1 MTRAASPLTQ
11 HVSAVPL
18 SSVLFLHNETKG
30 RVGVRLGE
38 GEGGG
43 GGEKARKER
52 SRRVFLLLW
61 RQADHI
67 SERFGI
73 RSCQMKC

>member
-30 RVGVRLGE
+30 RRGGRGRGAAVAKKHEKKEVGECFCFSGGKLTTFQRGLGF
-38 GEGGG
+38 
-43 GGEKARKER
+43 ARAK
-52 SRRVFLLLW
+52 
-61 RQADHI
+61 
-67 SERFGI
+67 
-73 RSCQMKC
+73 